1 MKKRY
6 IQTTLKGT
14 GDVRIFPTITK
25 MYTLLGEEAIGVTR
39 NSLWNALSK
48 NEGKYENAKVKV
60 EYKVSKKQ
68 VWK

>member
-6 IQTTLKGT
+6 IQVTLKGT
-14 GDVRIFPTITK
+14 NDVRIFPTITK
-25 MYTLLGEEAIGVTR
+25 MYTLLGEETIGVTR

-48 NEGKYENAKVKV
+48 FEGKYENNKVKV
-60 EYKVSKKQ
+60 EYKQSKKQ